1 LICCSGNVSYLPSAT
16 RTRSRAKGTERY
28 ISTDHIRVPF
38 RTKLVMMKLCQSN
51 CGAGSCGLCIVTDA
65 WCGWGTDVGAV
76 EFSVTSIS
84 LLQSALWN
92 IREGGGRTI
101 SSLIR
106 YWVGLRRPLGR
117 RRVNHQQEAL
127 LSGRQLWNIMIGMS
141 SPNVL
146 LHRPKSLLL
155 LCAVC
160 VSACDARPCI
170 PGAES

>member
-1 LICCSGNVSYLPSAT
+1 VSYLSSAT
-16 RTRSRAKGTERY
+16 RTRSRAKGTGQD
-28 ISTDHIRVPF
+28 ISTDHVRIPF

-51 CGAGSCGLCIVTDA
+51 CGAGNCGLCIVTHA

-76 EFSVTSIS
+76 EFPVTGIR

-92 IREGGGRTI
+92 IWESGGRTM

-106 YWVGLRRPLGR
+106 CWLGLRRPLGWR
-117 RRVNHQQEAL
+117 RINHQQEAL
-127 LSGRQLWNIMIGMS
+127 LSGRQLWNVMIGMS
-141 SPNVL
+141 SPDVL